1 MIVPKKKMVKK
12 KIVIIGG
19 GAGGLELATRLGHK
33 LGRSKKAQIILVDR
47 NPSHLWKPLLHEVAT
62 GSLDDG
68 VDALSYLAHARNH
81 YFNFQFGSLTDI
93 DREQCN
99 ITLADICDA
108 QGDVLV
114 GERKLSYDI
123 LVMAL
128 GSVSN
133 DFATPGV
140 KEHCIFLDNSQQAH
154 HFHSQMLNLFLKYSA
169 TKAKKEKV
177 NITIVGGG
185 ATGVELSAELHNAVK
200 QLTSYGFEGLDHQA
214 LNVTLVEA
222 GERILPVLPPRISL
236 SAQQE
241 LVKLGVNVL
250 TQTRVTRADREGL
263 YTEDNQLIKGD
274 LMVWA
279 AGIKAPDFMK
289 EIAGLETN
297 RINQLVVEPTL
308 QTTRDANIFAI
319 GDCASC
325 PQPTGVFVPPR
336 AQSAHQMASHCYRN
350 ILALLAERGLKP
362 YIYKD
367 HGSLVSL
374 SKFTTIGSLMGNLL
388 RGSMMIEGRL
398 ARIFYI
404 SLYRM
409 HQVALHGYI
418 QTSLMMLVGG
428 INRVI
433 RPRLKLH

>member
-1 MIVPKKKMVKK
+1 MTTPKK

-19 GAGGLELATRLGHK
+19 GAGGLELATSLGHK
-33 LGRSKKAQIILVDR
+33 LGRSKKAEIVLVDR
-47 NPSHLWKPLLHEVAT
+47 NHSHLWKPLLHEVAT

-81 YFNFQFGSLTDI
+81 NFNFQLGSLTNI
-93 DREQCN
+93 NRETK
-99 ITLADICDA
+99 TLSLAEICDEH
-108 QGDVLV
+108 GDVLV
-114 GERKLSYDI
+114 TQRELTYDI

-128 GSVSN
+128 GSTSN
-133 DFATPGV
+133 DFGTPGV
-140 KEHCIFLDNSQQAH
+140 KENCIFLDNPHQAH
-154 HFHSQMLNLFLKYSA
+154 RFHNEMLNLFLKYSA
-169 TKAKKEKV
+169 QPGEKGKV
-177 NITIVGGG
+177 NIAIVGGG

-200 QLTSYGFEGLDHQA
+200 QLHSYGFEGLDNQA

-222 GERILPVLPPRISL
+222 GERILPALPPRIS
-236 SAQQE
+236 AAAHQE
-241 LVKLGVNVL
+241 LIKLGVRVL
-250 TQTRVTRADREGL
+250 TKTMVTSADEKGL
-263 YTEDNQLIKGD
+263 NTKDGEFINAD

-289 EIAGLETN
+289 DIAGLETN

-308 QTTRDANIFAI
+308 QTTRDPNIFAI

-325 PQPTGVFVPPR
+325 PQPNGGFVPPR
-336 AQSAHQMASHCYRN
+336 AQSAHQMASRCYSN
-350 ILALLAERGLKP
+350 ILALLNDQPLKP

-374 SKFTTIGSLMGNLL
+374 SKFSTVGSLMGNLM
-388 RGSMMIEGRL
+388 RGSMMVEGRV
-398 ARIFYI
+398 ARVVYI

-409 HQVALHGYI
+409 HQVALHGY
-418 QTSLMMLVGG
+418 TKTGLMMLVGG

>member
-1 MIVPKKKMVKK
+1 MTSPMK

-19 GAGGLELATRLGHK
+19 GAGGLELATSLGHK
-33 LGRSKKAQIILVDR
+33 LGRNKKAEIILVDR
-47 NPSHLWKPLLHEVAT
+47 NHSHLWKPLLHEVAT

-81 YFNFQFGSLTDI
+81 GFTFQIGSLTDI
-93 DREQCN
+93 DREN
-99 ITLADICDA
+99 HTIKLAEICDEN
-108 QGDVLV
+108 GEMLV
-114 GERKLSYDI
+114 PVRDIAYDT

-128 GSVSN
+128 GSTSN
-133 DFATPGV
+133 DFGTPGV
-140 KEHCIFLDNSQQAH
+140 KDHCIFLDNPHQAH
-154 HFHSQMLNLFLKYSA
+154 RFHNEMLNLFLKFSA
-169 TKAKKEKV
+169 SADKQKKV
-177 NITIVGGG
+177 NIAIVGGG

-200 QLTSYGFEGLDHQA
+200 QLHSYGFEGLDSEA

-222 GERILPVLPPRISL
+222 GERILPALPPRIS
-236 SAQQE
+236 AAAHNE
-241 LVKLGVNVL
+241 LTKLGVRVL
-250 TQTRVTRADREGL
+250 TQTMVTSADKNGL
-263 YTEDNQLIKGD
+263 NTRSGEFIDAD

-289 EIAGLETN
+289 DIAGLETN

-308 QTTRDANIFAI
+308 QTTRDPNIYAI

-325 PQPTGVFVPPR
+325 PQPSGGFVPPR
-336 AQSAHQMASHCYRN
+336 AQSAHQMASRCFAN
-350 ILALLAERGLKP
+350 IMAQRKGQSLKP
-362 YIYKD
+362 YVYKD

-374 SKFTTIGSLMGNLL
+374 SRFSTVGSLMGNLM
-388 RGSMMIEGRL
+388 RGSMMVEGRL
-398 ARIFYI
+398 ARLVYI

-409 HQVALHGYI
+409 HQIALHGYI
-418 QTSLMMLVGG
+418 KTGLMMLVGG

>member
-1 MIVPKKKMVKK
+1 MTSPIK
-12 KIVIIGG
+12 KIVVIGG
-19 GAGGLELATRLGHK
+19 GAGGLELATSLGHK
-33 LGRSKKAQIILVDR
+33 LGRKKKAEIILVDR
-47 NPSHLWKPLLHEVAT
+47 NHSHLWKPLLHEVAT

-81 YFNFQFGSLTDI
+81 GFTFQIGSLTDI
-93 DREQCN
+93 DRENQT
-99 ITLADICDA
+99 IKLAEIRDENGEMLVPVRDIA
-108 QGDVLV
+108 
-114 GERKLSYDI
+114 YDQ

-128 GSVSN
+128 GSTSN
-133 DFATPGV
+133 DFGTPGV
-140 KEHCIFLDNSQQAH
+140 KDHCIFLDNPHQAH
-154 HFHSQMLNLFLKYSA
+154 RFHNEMLNLFLKFSA
-169 TKAKKEKV
+169 SADKQKKV
-177 NITIVGGG
+177 NIAIVGGG

-200 QLTSYGFEGLDHQA
+200 QLHSYGFEGLDSEA

-222 GERILPVLPPRISL
+222 GERILPALPPRIS
-236 SAQQE
+236 AAAHQE
-241 LVKLGVNVL
+241 LTKLGVRVL
-250 TQTRVTRADREGL
+250 TQTMVTSADKNGL
-263 YTEDNQLIKGD
+263 NTKSGEFIDAD

-308 QTTRDANIFAI
+308 QTTRDPNIYAI

-325 PQPTGVFVPPR
+325 PQPSGGFVPPR
-336 AQSAHQMASHCYRN
+336 AQSAHQMASRCFAN
-350 ILALLAERGLKP
+350 IMAQRKGQSLKP
-362 YIYKD
+362 YVYKD

-374 SKFTTIGSLMGNLL
+374 SRFSTVGSLMGNLM
-388 RGSMMIEGRL
+388 RGSMMVEGRL
-398 ARIFYI
+398 ARLVYV

-409 HQVALHGYI
+409 HQIALHGY
-418 QTSLMMLVGG
+418 TKTGLMMLVGG

>member
-1 MIVPKKKMVKK
+1 MK

-19 GAGGLELATRLGHK
+19 GAGGLELATSLGHK
-33 LGRSKKAQIILVDR
+33 LGRNKKAEIILVDR
-47 NPSHLWKPLLHEVAT
+47 NHSHLWKPLLHEVAT

-81 YFNFQFGSLTDI
+81 GFTFQIGSLTDI
-93 DREQCN
+93 DRESQT
-99 ITLADICDA
+99 IKLAEICDEN
-108 QGDVLV
+108 GELLV
-114 GERKLSYDI
+114 PVRDIAYDT

-128 GSVSN
+128 GSTSN
-133 DFATPGV
+133 DFGTPGV
-140 KEHCIFLDNSQQAH
+140 KDHCIFLDNPHQAH
-154 HFHSQMLNLFLKYSA
+154 RFHNEMLNLFLKFSA
-169 TKAKKEKV
+169 SSDKQKKV
-177 NITIVGGG
+177 NIAIVGGG

-200 QLTSYGFEGLDHQA
+200 QLHSYGFEGLDSEA

-222 GERILPVLPPRISL
+222 GERILPALPARISAAAH
-236 SAQQE
+236 SE
-241 LVKLGVNVL
+241 LTKLGVRVL
-250 TQTRVTRADREGL
+250 TQTMVTSADKHGL
-263 YTEDNQLIKGD
+263 NTRTGEFIDAD

-308 QTTRDANIFAI
+308 QTTRDPNIYAI

-325 PQPTGVFVPPR
+325 PQPSGGFVPPR
-336 AQSAHQMASHCYRN
+336 AQSAHQMASRCFAN
-350 ILALLAERGLKP
+350 IMAQRKGQSLKP
-362 YIYKD
+362 YVYKD

-374 SKFTTIGSLMGNLL
+374 SRFSTVGSLMGNLM
-388 RGSMMIEGRL
+388 RGSMMVEGRL
-398 ARIFYI
+398 ARLVYI

-409 HQVALHGYI
+409 HQIALHGYI
-418 QTSLMMLVGG
+418 KTGLMMLVGG

>member
-1 MIVPKKKMVKK
+1 MTSPMK

-19 GAGGLELATRLGHK
+19 GAGGLELATSLGHK
-33 LGRSKKAQIILVDR
+33 LGRNKKAEIILVDR
-47 NPSHLWKPLLHEVAT
+47 NHSHLWKPLLHEVAT

-81 YFNFQFGSLTDI
+81 GFTFQIGSLTDI
-93 DREQCN
+93 DRDSQT
-99 ITLADICDA
+99 IKLAEICDEN
-108 QGDVLV
+108 GELLV
-114 GERKLSYDI
+114 PVRDIAYDT

-128 GSVSN
+128 GSTSN
-133 DFATPGV
+133 DFGTPGV
-140 KEHCIFLDNSQQAH
+140 KDHCIFLDNPHQAH
-154 HFHSQMLNLFLKYSA
+154 RFHNEMLNLFLKFSA
-169 TKAKKEKV
+169 SEDKQKKV
-177 NITIVGGG
+177 NIAIVGGG

-200 QLTSYGFEGLDHQA
+200 QLHSYGFEGLDSEA

-222 GERILPVLPPRISL
+222 GERILPALPPRIS
-236 SAQQE
+236 AAAHNE
-241 LVKLGVNVL
+241 LTKLGVRVL
-250 TQTRVTRADREGL
+250 TQTMVTSADKNGL
-263 YTEDNQLIKGD
+263 NTKSGEFIDAD

-308 QTTRDANIFAI
+308 QTTRDPNIYAI

-325 PQPTGVFVPPR
+325 PQPAGGFVPPR
-336 AQSAHQMASHCYRN
+336 AQSAHQMASRCFAN
-350 ILALLAERGLKP
+350 IMAQRKGQSLKP
-362 YIYKD
+362 YVYKD

-374 SKFTTIGSLMGNLL
+374 SRFSTVGSLMGNLM
-388 RGSMMIEGRL
+388 RGSMMVEGRL
-398 ARIFYI
+398 ARLVYI

-409 HQVALHGYI
+409 HQIALHGYI
-418 QTSLMMLVGG
+418 KTGLMMLVGG